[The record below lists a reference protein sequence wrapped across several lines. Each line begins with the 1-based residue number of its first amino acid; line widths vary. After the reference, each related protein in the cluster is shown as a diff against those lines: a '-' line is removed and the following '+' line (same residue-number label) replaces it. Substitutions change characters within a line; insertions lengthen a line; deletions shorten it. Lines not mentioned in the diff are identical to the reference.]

1 MLTMRVVKY
10 KTKLSMDGKA
20 VLEKEISVNYPAQER
35 KLVSPRRDC

>member
-1 MLTMRVVKY
+1 MRVVKY

-20 VLEKEISVNYPAQER
+20 VLEKEVGINYPAQER